1 MLSADPTGGDLLYHV
16 GVRDFIRSVWTE
28 PRAPDAP
35 RRVWRDWAIVAVLV
49 PTAMLEWVLRPD
61 LPWRTVWLIACLA
74 LLPSLLWRRV
84 APFASVAVV
93 FGTIMVLDVARLVS
107 GSAPLGLNTFVF
119 VMLLAYSLA
128 RWGSGREFLLGL
140 PFMLATAT
148 ISAVFDYTG
157 LGDLI
162 GGFAF
167 FIAVLAVGAAVRY
180 RGRARARELEQVKLF
195 ERAGLARDLHDTVAH
210 HVSAIAIRAQAGL
223 LASQANHRTTERG
236 APDSATRLE
245 AATDALRVIEAEA
258 SRALAEMRGI
268 VRSLRQDEPADYAP
282 SPRIADIENLARASG
297 DGPRVAVDITGET
310 DDIPSSVSTAIY
322 RLAQESVTNA
332 VRHAQHAT
340 RIDVD
345 VVADETS
352 VTLRVRDDGENGHTK
367 ATATPGYGVLG
378 MIERAGLLGGQCE
391 AGPDRERGWTVT
403 AVLPRDGSPA

>member
-1 MLSADPTGGDLLYHV
+1 MLSADLTEGDLPYHG
-16 GVRDFIRSVWTE
+16 GVRDFFRSVWTE

-35 RRVWRDWAIVAVLV
+35 RRVWRDWVLVAVLV
-49 PTAMLEWVLRPD
+49 PTAVLEGVLRPD
-61 LPWRTVWLIACLA
+61 LPWRAVWLIACLA
-74 LLPSLLWRRV
+74 LIPSLLWRRV
-84 APFASVAVV
+84 APLATVAVV

-107 GSAPLGLNTFVF
+107 GGKPLALYTMLF
-119 VMLLAYSLA
+119 VMLLCYSLA
-128 RWGSGREFLLGL
+128 RWGSGREFVLGL
-140 PFMLATAT
+140 PFMLAAAT

-157 LGDLI
+157 LAELI

-167 FIAVLAVGAAVRY
+167 FIAILAVGAAVRY

-195 ERAGLARDLHDTVAH
+195 ERAELARDLHDTVAH

-223 LASQANHRTTERG
+223 VASEAHQRTERG
-236 APDSATRLE
+236 ARDPAMRLE

-258 SRALAEMRGI
+258 SRALTEMRSM
-268 VRSLRQDEPADYAP
+268 VRSLRRDDPADYAP
-282 SPRIADIENLARASG
+282 SPRIADIENLARATG
-297 DGPRVAVDITGET
+297 DGPRVAVDIAGET

-345 VVADETS
+345 VVADDIS
-352 VTLRVRDDGENGHTK
+352 VTLRVRDDGEKSHGRAIAN
-367 ATATPGYGVLG
+367 PGYGVLG

-403 AVLPRDGSPA
+403 AVLPRNGSPA